1 MEICQYINLEVEYH
15 SPYDSDKNILKLYF
29 YLRIKIENNHI
40 IDYTWGDA
48 ESGILFLN
56 LVNDRIRMKTD
67 ILQRNNI

>member
-48 ESGILFLN
+48 ESGI
-56 LVNDRIRMKTD
+56 
-67 ILQRNNI
+67 